1 MSIPKLKNALLL
13 KNAIHCLSPQKVIF
27 FAVLPSHQ
35 SHNKY
40 NDNEKVWNVR
50 ITRLWHRD
58 IKWAD
63 TIGKNGTHR
72 LAQCKVVSTFSLF
85 KKKKKCNYLWSVMK
99 QSEIKWSTPVLHS
112 LLELTWGRVRTPV
125 SLTPK
130 LLPFLKACSHGQ
142 CQMRRGWRARTGS
155 PPLLLRVLWSRS
167 WWVRF

>member
-13 KNAIHCLSPQKVIF
+13 KNAIHRLSPQKVIF

-63 TIGKNGTHR
+63 TIGKMAPIDSLSAR
-72 LAQCKVVSTFSLF
+72 LSQPSVCL
-85 KKKKKCNYLWSVMK
+85 KKKKCNYLWSVMK

-142 CQMRRGWRARTGS
+142 CQMRRGWRARMGS